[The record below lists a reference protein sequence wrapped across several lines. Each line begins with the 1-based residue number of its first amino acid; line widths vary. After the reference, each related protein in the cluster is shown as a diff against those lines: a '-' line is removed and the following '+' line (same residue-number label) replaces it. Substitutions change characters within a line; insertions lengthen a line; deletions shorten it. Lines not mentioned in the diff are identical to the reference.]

1 MADTVTSKLGLTKPE
16 IGASNNT
23 WGNKINADLDIIDAK
38 MVRQTIQWTITP
50 GDDNPASL
58 SGQFIITRFGNN
70 TLRIDDP
77 LVIDRQTGVTT
88 ITSLAAL
95 VFNMS
100 PNAGTGTSDLILGSN
115 APTGANNIDGQR
127 AGLNRWIMQ
136 LGNGVTES
144 AGDVGSDFS
153 LNRYS
158 NTGTYLGRAMDINRK
173 TGDMTFDNNLSVL
186 KQVWAA
192 VGSIGSPS
200 IAFAAEAALGFYR
213 FAAGKIGFSGR
224 LVGDGAIQAGFMM
237 DFGGTAAPAGWLACD
252 GQAVSRATYADLF
265 AAIGTTWGA
274 GDGSTT
280 FNVPGMTSRFRRHR
294 DNSTLAGVVGI
305 LQSPANLAHTH
316 TGGGTTSADSND
328 HTHTFSGTT
337 AAMNQNAA
345 HSHSVN
351 QISYWTT
358 NSGSGVGGGGA
369 FGVAGTTSIT
379 VNPTN
384 TDHAHAYS
392 GTTSGVNAGH
402 NHSYSFTTNGG
413 SADNAN
419 EARPYSAT
427 VLTCIK
433 T

>member
-70 TLRIDDP
+70 TLAIDNP

-88 ITSLAAL
+88 ITSLNAL
-95 VFNMS
+95 VLNVS
-100 PNAGTGTSDLILGSN
+100 ANAGSGSSALNLNSN
-115 APTGANNIDGQR
+115 AGAGENDINGLR
-127 AGLNRWIMQ
+127 AGLPRWLMR
-136 LGNGVTES
+136 LGNGTTES
-144 AGDVGSDFS
+144 AGDVGSDFD
-153 LNRYS
+153 LHRYS
-158 NTGTYLGRAMDINRK
+158 NTGTYLGQAMNINRK
-173 TGDMTFDNNLSVL
+173 TGDMVFDNNLSVL

-237 DFGGTAAPAGWLACD
+237 DFGGTATPAGWLACD

-280 FNVPGMTSRFRRHR
+280 FNVPGLTSRFRRHR
-294 DNSTLAGVVGI
+294 DNSTFSGAVGVI
-305 LQSPANLAHTH
+305 QNPCNLNHNH
-316 TGGGTTSADSND
+316 TGSGTTGTVSADHSHTYSGTTGAMNSNNIHSHTYDVARYQGFQKPAGTGTSPADSNI
-328 HTHTFSGTT
+328 TT
-337 AAMNQNAA
+337 NTSSVDVN
-345 HSHSVN
+345 HSHN
-351 QISYWTT
+351 
-358 NSGSGVGGGGA
+358 
-369 FGVAGTTSIT
+369 
-379 VNPTN
+379 
-384 TDHAHAYS
+384 YS
-392 GTTSGVNAGH
+392 GTTSGISA
-402 NHSYSFTTNGG
+402 NHTHDYSFTTSLG
-413 SADNAN
+413 SADAN